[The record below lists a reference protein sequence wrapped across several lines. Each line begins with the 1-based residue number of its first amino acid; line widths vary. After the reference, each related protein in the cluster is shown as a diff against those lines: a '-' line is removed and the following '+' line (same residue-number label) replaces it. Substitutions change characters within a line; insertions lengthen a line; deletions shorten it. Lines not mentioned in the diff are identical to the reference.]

1 MPIDTVYDNAGH
13 VIIEA
18 VQNEDT
24 GFWEVHF
31 QGHILQ
37 ECTSEAEAGS
47 YAKDLFTVYETGYV
61 NGLLL
66 GYESKERAKQALEN
80 RHIRIRPSNRY
91 DVLDEIGRGIT
102 YDDDWEPGGGA
113 V

>member
-1 MPIDTVYDNAGH
+1 MSIDTVYDNAGN

-18 VQNEDT
+18 IRNEDT

-31 QGHILQ
+31 QGHLLQ
-37 ECTSEAEAGS
+37 ECTTEEDAGS

-66 GYESKERAKQALEN
+66 GYGSKDRAKKALEN
-80 RHIRIRPSNRY
+80 RNIRFKPSFRY
-91 DVLDEIGRGIT
+91 DILDEIGEGIE
-102 YDDDWEPGGGA
+102 YE
-113 V
+113 